1 MGRIVGIDLGTTNS
15 VVAVLEGGRPQ
26 VIANAEG
33 GRTTPSVV
41 GFSRDQELLVGQL
54 ARRQLVLNPRNTFA
68 NLKRFVGRRWD
79 ELEESSLGVPYTVRA
94 NDQGNVRV
102 VCPVTEREY
111 APEELVASILR
122 KLVDDA
128 ATYLGEA
135 VEAAVI
141 TVPAYFDDAQ
151 RQATRDAGR
160 LAGITVERILNEP
173 TAAALAYGFDRSAVK
188 QVLVFDLGGGTFDV
202 SVLRIANGV
211 FDVKATSGDTQLGGN
226 DWDRRI
232 VDWVANGF
240 FKEHGLDL
248 RRDRQAL
255 QRLTEAAE
263 KAKIELSG
271 VQSTPL
277 SLPFIATGPEGPLH
291 IETSLERRG
300 FEALCPD
307 LLDRL
312 LRPVQRALRDSG
324 LAAEDIDDVV
334 LVGGSTR
341 MPMVQEMVR
350 TLIPREPC
358 QSVNPDEVV
367 AIGAAVQAGILTG
380 ELRDL
385 MLNDVTPLSLGLE
398 TIGGVMKVLI
408 PRNTPIPVR
417 KSDLFSTSEANQNS
431 VEIHVLQGERQMA
444 PDNKSLGRFRLS
456 GIPPAPRGVPQ
467 VQVSF
472 DIDANGLLQVSATD
486 RTTGRQQSVT
496 IQGGSNLSEQEIA
509 ALLAEAELKAVED
522 RRKRTEIDRRNK
534 AQTLVAQAERR
545 LRDAAL
551 ELGPYGAERQQRS
564 VEMAVR
570 DVQDLLSAEDAAE
583 LELAVSQL
591 QEALFGL
598 NRRLMSE
605 RRAETGPLQGLK
617 NTLGSLKDELFADDD
632 WDDWDR
638 GGRGDPWASSSRSG
652 GIGGSG
658 SGSWSGGGGVGNG
671 GVGSVGVGSG
681 GAASGRSAFGSGFF
695 GSGSFDATG
704 YGSGG
709 TRYEATSYGGGGSG
723 GGRTGGGSAGGA
735 YRGSDDGQG
744 TSRGADDRRL
754 GERERPERDWG
765 ERGRSERDRLD
776 RERGESNP
784 DWRDNERD
792 RGRSSSL
799 GGSRLGGSTAD
810 LAAGASGLGN
820 SASNGGWDRD
830 SERERFSD
838 RERAFNGDRDSGRS
852 NAGDRDR
859 SDDRVDD
866 RKGGRSGDRINGRSG
881 DRDRDAGGEPGF
893 DRQPAEAARRPRSL
907 PEEREADAPSRSE
920 GRQRADQG
928 EWSRP
933 RPQELQDDPWSDG

>member
-26 VIANAEG
+26 VIASAEG

-41 GFSRDQELLVGQL
+41 GFSREKELLVGQL

-68 NLKRFVGRRWD
+68 NLKRFVGRVWD
-79 ELEESSLGVPYTVRA
+79 ELEEGSLGVPYTVRA
-94 NDQGNVRV
+94 NDQGNVRI
-102 VCPVTEREY
+102 VCPATEREY

-128 ATYLGEA
+128 ATYLGEP

-141 TVPAYFDDAQ
+141 TVPAYFNDAQ

-160 LAGITVERILNEP
+160 LAGLQVERILNEP
-173 TAAALAYGFDRSAVK
+173 TAAALAYGFDRSAARR
-188 QVLVFDLGGGTFDV
+188 VLVFDLGGGTFDV

-232 VDWVANGF
+232 VDWLADAF
-240 FKEHGLDL
+240 EKDHGLDL

-263 KAKIELSG
+263 KAKQELSG
-271 VQSTPL
+271 VRSTPI
-277 SLPFIATGPEGPLH
+277 SLPFIATGAEGPLH
-291 IETSLERRG
+291 IETTLERG
-300 FEALCPD
+300 TFESLCPD

-324 LAAEDIDDVV
+324 MAADDIDDVV

-350 TLIPREPC
+350 TLVPREPC

-408 PRNTPIPVR
+408 PRNTAIPVR
-417 KSDLFSTSEANQNS
+417 KADVFSTSEANQNS

-444 PDNKSLGRFRLS
+444 CDNKSLGRFRLS

-486 RTTGRQQSVT
+486 RTTGRQQSVS
-496 IQGGSNLSEQEIA
+496 IQGGSNLSEEEIQK
-509 ALLAEAELKAVED
+509 LLEEAEQKAAED
-522 RRKRTEIDRRNK
+522 RRKRSEIDRRNR

-545 LRDAAL
+545 LRDATL
-551 ELGPYGAERQQRS
+551 ELGPYGADRQQRA
-564 VEMAVR
+564 VELALR
-570 DVQDLLSAEDAAE
+570 DVQDLLAGGDSAE
-583 LELAVSQL
+583 LELAVSLL

-605 RRAETGPLQGLK
+605 RRAEAGPLQGLR
-617 NTLGSLKDELFADDD
+617 NTLGSLKDELFAEDD
-632 WDDWDR
+632 WDDWDSPR
-638 GGRGDPWASSSRSG
+638 RGDPWSTPERRGDSLYGGSYPAISPFERPGYERSG
-652 GIGGSG
+652 YERSGYERSG
-658 SGSWSGGGGVGNG
+658 SGGSSYGRAPIESPAVGWRANERLTYG
-671 GVGSVGVGSG
+671 EPSDGPDRF
-681 GAASGRSAFGSGFF
+681 RSAREEWDVSDRA
-695 GSGSFDATG
+695 SSRRDSYSTDS
-704 YGSGG
+704 YS
-709 TRYEATSYGGGGSG
+709 TDSYSTDSYGEDADGE
-723 GGRTGGGSAGGA
+723 
-735 YRGSDDGQG
+735 DGQG
-744 TSRGADDRRL
+744 RDPYDLPERTPR
-754 GERERPERDWG
+754 RERPAAPFPSPAQAPAASPR
-765 ERGRSERDRLD
+765 RSRPSAMED
-776 RERGESNP
+776 P
-784 DWRDNERD
+784 W
-792 RGRSSSL
+792 
-799 GGSRLGGSTAD
+799 AD
-810 LAAGASGLGN
+810 
-820 SASNGGWDRD
+820 
-830 SERERFSD
+830 
-838 RERAFNGDRDSGRS
+838 
-852 NAGDRDR
+852 
-859 SDDRVDD
+859 
-866 RKGGRSGDRINGRSG
+866 
-881 DRDRDAGGEPGF
+881 
-893 DRQPAEAARRPRSL
+893 AEAP
-907 PEEREADAPSRSE
+907 
-920 GRQRADQG
+920 
-928 EWSRP
+928 
-933 RPQELQDDPWSDG
+933 

>member
-68 NLKRFVGRRWD
+68 NLKRFVGRSWEELD
-79 ELEESSLGVPYTVRA
+79 EGSLGVPYSVRA

-102 VCPVTEREY
+102 ICPATEREY

-128 ATYLGEA
+128 TTFLGEP

-141 TVPAYFDDAQ
+141 TVPAYFNDAQ

-173 TAAALAYGFDRSAVK
+173 TAAALAYGFDRSTVK
-188 QVLVFDLGGGTFDV
+188 RVLVFDLGGGTFDV

-211 FDVKATSGDTQLGGN
+211 FDVMATSGDTQLGGN

-232 VDWVANGF
+232 VDWVAEAF
-240 FKEHGLDL
+240 LAEHVIDL

-263 KAKIELSG
+263 KAKQELSG

-277 SLPFIATGPEGPLH
+277 SLPFIATGSDGPLH
-291 IETSLERRG
+291 IETTLERG
-300 FEALCPD
+300 TFEGLCPD

-324 LAAEDIDDVV
+324 LSADAIDDVV

-417 KSDLFSTSEANQNS
+417 KSDLFSTSEANQSS

-444 PDNKSLGRFRLS
+444 ADNKSLGRFRLS

-486 RTTGRQQSVT
+486 RTTGRQQSVS
-496 IQGGSNLSEQEIA
+496 IQGGSNLSEEEINR
-509 ALLAEAELKAVED
+509 LLEEAERKSVED
-522 RRKRTEIDRRNK
+522 RRKRAVIDRRNR

-551 ELGPYGAERQQRS
+551 ELGPGGADRQQRA
-564 VEMAVR
+564 VELALR
-570 DVQDLLSAEDAAE
+570 DVQDVLTQEDPAD

-598 NRRLMSE
+598 NRRLLGE
-605 RRAETGPLQGLK
+605 RRAESGPLKGLK
-617 NTLGSLKDELFADDD
+617 NTLGSLKDELFSDDD
-632 WDDWDR
+632 WDDWGGSGRSDPWSSPPRPPQRDPYPLGRFAEREAGYDDDLPSRRWDNGRSWDRKDSFEREGSGERHRPRR
-638 GGRGDPWASSSRSG
+638 GGR
-652 GIGGSG
+652 
-658 SGSWSGGGGVGNG
+658 
-671 GVGSVGVGSG
+671 
-681 GAASGRSAFGSGFF
+681 
-695 GSGSFDATG
+695 FD
-704 YGSGG
+704 
-709 TRYEATSYGGGGSG
+709 
-723 GGRTGGGSAGGA
+723 
-735 YRGSDDGQG
+735 
-744 TSRGADDRRL
+744 
-754 GERERPERDWG
+754 
-765 ERGRSERDRLD
+765 
-776 RERGESNP
+776 
-784 DWRDNERD
+784 
-792 RGRSSSL
+792 
-799 GGSRLGGSTAD
+799 
-810 LAAGASGLGN
+810 
-820 SASNGGWDRD
+820 
-830 SERERFSD
+830 
-838 RERAFNGDRDSGRS
+838 
-852 NAGDRDR
+852 
-859 SDDRVDD
+859 
-866 RKGGRSGDRINGRSG
+866 
-881 DRDRDAGGEPGF
+881 
-893 DRQPAEAARRPRSL
+893 
-907 PEEREADAPSRSE
+907 
-920 GRQRADQG
+920 
-928 EWSRP
+928 
-933 RPQELQDDPWSDG
+933 QDDPWADG